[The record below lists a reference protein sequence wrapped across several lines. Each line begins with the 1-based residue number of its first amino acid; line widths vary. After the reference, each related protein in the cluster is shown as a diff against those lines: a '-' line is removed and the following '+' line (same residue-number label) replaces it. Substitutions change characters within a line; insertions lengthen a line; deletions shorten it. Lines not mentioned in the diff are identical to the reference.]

1 VSGYRYVILGSGRQ
15 GTAAAYDLARFG
27 DAGRIVMADVHLD
40 AARQAAA
47 RVNELAGREVAEA
60 APVYASETASVRAA
74 LAGCHVALSAVPYY
88 FNLAIT
94 EAAIDCGASLCDLGG
109 NTDVVW
115 SQLRLDGAARAR
127 GVSVVPDCGMGP
139 GLINHMGVYVMEL
152 LDRAREVH
160 LYDGGLPQDP
170 AAPWSYELT
179 FHVNGLTNEYDGD
192 ATFIRDG
199 KLVQV
204 PTFTE
209 LETVEFHPLGTLEAF
224 VISGSLSTTPHTHL
238 GTLERYDTKVLRY
251 PGHFATFEAYK
262 RLGLFSEEPMDVDGQ
277 PVVPRHLYHRLLEPK
292 IKARDIRDIG
302 VMRAVGVGEK
312 AGRPARVTVDLVDRY
327 DESTG
332 FTAMERLT
340 GWHAAV
346 MMGFQARGC
355 IAPGAH
361 RMERTVSAADVM
373 SELERRG
380 IPHTVRWDGPDHPR
394 GPARIVR
401 DPSPPGSE

>member
-1 VSGYRYVILGSGRQ
+1 MGFRYAILGSGRQ
-15 GTAAAYDLARFG
+15 GTATGYDLARFG
-27 DAGRIVMADVHLD
+27 DAEQVVMADVSLD

-47 RVNELAGREVAEA
+47 RINELVRRDVAEPRA
-60 APVYASETASVRAA
+60 VYASETASVKAA
-74 LAGCHVALSAVPYY
+74 MSGAHVALSAVPYY

-94 EAAIDCGASLCDLGG
+94 EAAIECGVSLCDLGG
-109 NTDVVW
+109 NTEVVW
-115 SQLRLDGAARAR
+115 SQLRLDEAARAR

-152 LDRAREVH
+152 LDEAREVH

-170 AAPWSYELT
+170 VGPWEYQLT

-209 LETVEFHPLGTLEAF
+209 RETVEFPPLGTLEAF
-224 VISGSLSTTPHTHL
+224 VISGNLSTTPHTHL
-238 GTLERYDTKVLRY
+238 GKLERYEAKVLRY

-262 RLGLFSEEPMDVDGQ
+262 RLGLFSEDAIDVDGQ
-277 PVVPRHLYHRLLEPK
+277 AVVPRHLYHRLLEPK
-292 IKARDIRDIG
+292 ITARNIRDVC

-312 AGRPARVTVDLVDRY
+312 GGKRARVTVDLVDRY
-327 DESTG
+327 DDATG
-332 FTAMERLT
+332 FTGMERLT
-340 GWHAAV
+340 GWHAAI
-346 MMGFQARGC
+346 MMELQAGGR

-361 RMERTVSAADVM
+361 RMEQTVKASEVM

-380 IPHTVRWDGPDHPR
+380 IAHTVRWG
-394 GPARIVR
+394 
-401 DPSPPGSE
+401 

>member
-1 VSGYRYVILGSGRQ
+1 MTLSSYHYLILGAGRQ

-27 DAGRIVMADVHLD
+27 DAERIVMADVHLD
-40 AARQAAA
+40 VARQAAA
-47 RVNELAGREVAEA
+47 RINELARRDVAQPM
-60 APVYASETASVRAA
+60 PVYASETASVKAA
-74 LAGCHVALSAVPYY
+74 ISGARVALSAVPYY

-94 EAAIDCGASLCDLGG
+94 EAAIECGVSLCDLGG

-115 SQLRLDGAARAR
+115 SQLRLDGSARAK

-139 GLINHMGVYVMEL
+139 GLVNHMGVYVMEL
-152 LDRAREVH
+152 LDKAREVH

-170 AAPWSYELT
+170 VGPWKYQLT

-199 KLVQV
+199 RLVQV

-209 LETVEFHPLGTLEAF
+209 VETLEVPPLGTLESF

-238 GTLERYDTKVLRY
+238 GKLERYEAKVLRY

-262 RLGLFSEEPMDVDGQ
+262 RLGLFSETAIDVDGQ
-277 PVVPRHLYHRLLEPK
+277 HVVPRHLYHRLLEPK
-292 IKARDIRDIG
+292 ITPRNIRDVC

-312 AGRPARVTVDLVDRY
+312 GGRPARVTVDLVDRY
-327 DESTG
+327 DEATG

-340 GWHAAV
+340 GWHAAI
-346 MMGFQARGC
+346 MMALQARGR

-361 RMERTVSAADVM
+361 RMEQTVKASQVM
-373 SELERRG
+373 AELERRG
-380 IPHTVRWDGPDHPR
+380 IPHTVRW
-394 GPARIVR
+394 
-401 DPSPPGSE
+401 E

>member
-1 VSGYRYVILGSGRQ
+1 MSTTFRYVILGSGRQ

-27 DAGRIVMADVHLD
+27 DAARIVMADVRVD

-47 RVNELAGREVAEA
+47 RVNELAGRDVAEA
-60 APVYASETASVRAA
+60 TAVYASETASVKAA
-74 LAGCHVALSAVPYY
+74 LAGAHVALSAVPYY

-94 EAAIDCGASLCDLGG
+94 EAAIASGVSLCDLGG

-115 SQLRLDGAARAR
+115 SQLRLDEAARVR

-152 LDRAREVH
+152 LDQAREVR

-170 AAPWSYELT
+170 VEPWRYQLT

-192 ATFIRDG
+192 ATFIREG
-199 KLVQV
+199 KLAQV

-209 LETVEFHPLGTLEAF
+209 LETVDFPPLGTLEAF

-238 GTLERYDTKVLRY
+238 GRLERYESKVLRY

-262 RLGLFSEEPMDVDGQ
+262 RLGLFSENPLEVDGEK
-277 PVVPRHLYHRLLEPK
+277 VVPRHLYHRLLEPK
-292 IKARDIRDIG
+292 ITAPLIRDVC

-312 AGRPARVTVDLVDRY
+312 GGRPARVTVDLVDHH
-327 DESTG
+327 DDATG
-332 FTAMERLT
+332 FTGMERLT
-340 GWHAAV
+340 GWHAAI
-346 MMGFQARGC
+346 MMGLQARGR

-361 RMERTVSAADVM
+361 RMEQAVKAAEVM
-373 SELERRG
+373 TELERRG
-380 IPHTVRWDGPDHPR
+380 IPHTVRW
-394 GPARIVR
+394 
-401 DPSPPGSE
+401 E

>member
-1 VSGYRYVILGSGRQ
+1 VSALRYVILGSGRQ

-27 DAGRIVMADVHLD
+27 DAERVVMADVHVD
-40 AARQAAA
+40 VARQAAD
-47 RVNELAGREVAEA
+47 RVNELAGRDVAEA
-60 APVYASETASVRAA
+60 TALYASEIASVKAA
-74 LAGCHVALSAVPYY
+74 LAGAHVALSAVPYY

-94 EAAIDCGASLCDLGG
+94 QAAIDCGVSLCDLGG

-115 SQLRLDGAARAR
+115 SQLRLDEAARAR
-127 GVSVVPDCGMGP
+127 GTSVVPDCGMGP

-152 LDRAREVH
+152 LDRPREVH

-170 AAPWSYELT
+170 AEPWRYQLT

-199 KLVQV
+199 KLVRV

-209 LETVEFHPLGTLEAF
+209 LETLEFPPLGTLEAF

-238 GTLERYDTKVLRY
+238 GRLERYDSKVLRY
-251 PGHFATFEAYK
+251 PGHFGTFEAYK
-262 RLGLFSEEPMDVDGQ
+262 RLGLFSEGPLDVDGQ

-292 IKARDIRDIG
+292 ITARHIRDVC

-312 AGRPARVTVDLVDRY
+312 DGNAARVTVDLVDRY
-327 DESTG
+327 DDATG

-340 GWHAAV
+340 GWHAAI
-346 MMGFQARGC
+346 MMGLQARGR

-361 RMERTVSAADVM
+361 RMEQTVKAGEVM
-373 SELERRG
+373 AELASRG
-380 IPHTVRWDGPDHPR
+380 IPHTVRWD
-394 GPARIVR
+394 
-401 DPSPPGSE
+401 

>member
-1 VSGYRYVILGSGRQ
+1 MSAFRYVILGAGRQ

-27 DAGRIVMADVHLD
+27 DAERVVMADVHVD
-40 AARQAAA
+40 VARQAAA
-47 RVNELAGREVAEA
+47 RVNELAGRDVAEA
-60 APVYASETASVRAA
+60 TAVYASETASVRAA
-74 LAGCHVALSAVPYY
+74 LDGAHVALSAVPYY

-94 EAAIDCGASLCDLGG
+94 RAAIDCGVSLCDLGG

-115 SQLRLDGAARAR
+115 SQLRLDEAARAR
-127 GVSVVPDCGMGP
+127 GTSVVPDCGMGP

-152 LDRAREVH
+152 LDQPREVH

-170 AAPWSYELT
+170 AGPWRYQLT

-199 KLVQV
+199 KLAQV

-209 LETVEFHPLGTLEAF
+209 LETLDFPPLGALEAF

-238 GTLERYDTKVLRY
+238 GRLERYESKVLRY

-262 RLGLFSEEPMDVDGQ
+262 RLGLFSETVVDVDGQ

-292 IKARDIRDIG
+292 ITAHHIRDVC

-312 AGRPARVTVDLVDRY
+312 DGRPARVTVDLVDRY
-327 DESTG
+327 DDATG

-346 MMGFQARGC
+346 MMGLQARGR

-361 RMERTVSAADVM
+361 RMEQTVKAAEIM
-373 SELERRG
+373 AELGTRG
-380 IPHTVRWDGPDHPR
+380 IPHALRW
-394 GPARIVR
+394 
-401 DPSPPGSE
+401 E